1 MIEAEVRS
9 RTADGDFGGT
19 YRLLTTLSDH
29 RTDPADRL
37 VGLYHERWEIETAYL
52 GLRHTVLK
60 GRVLRSKDPVGLI
73 QEMWGLLTIYQALR
87 SMMVTAVETVP
98 LCDPDRA
105 GFTVAL
111 QAARDTVVSAAVTT
125 TAAAPSGHSDLVR
138 HIGTRVLR
146 ALLPQRRMRLSA
158 RIVKCGTSRYA
169 IWNRDERPR
178 DSTPI
183 TAVVITVH
191 PPALP
196 TAHAPDRAT
205 TGRWGTPTRPCTPAT
220 SQETSASPSPDACSA
235 ASTHSSAT
243 GHATADSSARHRVRT
258 RPLFRR
264 C

>member
-1 MIEAEVRS
+1 MTGAEWAEIRP
-9 RTADGDFGGT
+9 
-19 YRLLTTLSDH
+19 LL
-29 RTDPADRL
+29 
-37 VGLYHERWEIETAYL
+37 
-52 GLRHTVLK
+52 
-60 GRVLRSKDPVGLI
+60 PV
-73 QEMWGLLTIYQALR
+73 EMWGLLTIYQALR

-111 QAARDTVVSAAVTT
+111 EAARDTVVSAAGTT

-178 DSTPI
+178 NSTPI

-191 PPALP
+191 PQALP

-205 TGRWGTPTRPCTPAT
+205 TGRWGQVCRILAENSNQAMHARDIAGNLGLTITGRVLSGFNAQLCYWARNGRLIRTAPSTYKIPLPEVLTT
-220 SQETSASPSPDACSA
+220 STEP
-235 ASTHSSAT
+235 
-243 GHATADSSARHRVRT
+243 
-258 RPLFRR
+258 
-264 C
+264 